1 MAIKVYTKPAII
13 SPEQQ
18 DAVDK
23 VICYVMD
30 NKDIWQRLSAD
41 LRKHVETLDS
51 LVQEKWWKP

>member
-51 LVQEKWWKP
+51 FVQEQWWKP

>member
-41 LRKHVETLDS
+41 LRKHVKTLDS
-51 LVQEKWWKP
+51 FVQEQWWKP